1 MTSLSCSFTWKFY
14 VIIWKTGR
22 NHQHSTKVFLFKTR
36 VLIHYSKTTLFSNF
50 FVWLKKTPSSSFV
63 TSFGRSTLV
72 IRCPVKSLSSV
83 CMSVH
88 LSVCPS
94 ITKFS
99 EDWVIIFFADVVH
112 DDSWPWYLVTSKA
125 RFLKET
131 KLTTQIWF
139 QWVQIRPKMRLFGI
153 LLSLDHTFTLK
164 LRKMM
169 ACDNV

>member
-99 EDWVIIFFADVVH
+99 EDWIIIFFADVVH

-125 RFLKET
+125 RFLKKKIYDPDLVPMGLNQAQNEVA
-131 KLTTQIWF
+131 WYF
-139 QWVQIRPKMRLFGI
+139 
-153 LLSLDHTFTLK
+153 TFTLK
-164 LRKMM
+164 LHEMM